1 MLSLRVIT
9 IRERGTRFNY
19 FREISRVREMYVK
32 KKKNW
37 AKIGQVCKTYYARW
51 KLLFAWVKVSLFFS
65 TMNCKRKRVKLF
77 SKRWVEISRMKFNGE
92 ARLIGKF
99 EE

>member
-32 KKKNW
+32 KKK
-37 AKIGQVCKTYYARW
+37 IGQKLDKFARRIMRVGNCYSRGL
-51 KLLFAWVKVSLFFS
+51 KSLFFFL
-65 TMNCKRKRVKLF
+65 R
-77 SKRWVEISRMKFNGE
+77 
-92 ARLIGKF
+92 
-99 EE
+99 